1 MTWVRTGEGIGRTKA
16 AATAFRD
23 ASAIADYFEKE
34 ALSTRAEL
42 EKEVVL
48 RQAAEA
54 ELAALLKPPVADEL
68 DELDAE
74 LAGIAAEAEPGGK

>member
-54 ELAALLKPPVADEL
+54 ELAALLKPPDEL

-74 LAGIAAEAEPGGK
+74 LAGIAAGAEPGGK